1 MNKKMISKKFVSFV
15 FYMAFGLLSVTYVS
29 AGEPKKIPMY
39 TFSEFEH
46 WLTKDTDS
54 VYVINFWAT
63 WCAPCV
69 KEIPDF
75 EKFNAQY
82 KDQNIKVLFVSLDF
96 PNQIESRVVPFI
108 ERMNM
113 QAEVIVLNEPNANKW
128 IPVVNDDWSGAIPA
142 TVIYGRGF
150 YAFFEEELT
159 FQDLEETILPL
170 IQ

>member
-1 MNKKMISKKFVSFV
+1 MLIKIALFIVVLMFS
-15 FYMAFGLLSVTYVS
+15 LSS
-29 AGEPKKIPMY
+29 AEAEEPKSIPIY

-46 WLTKDTDS
+46 WLTKDNDS
-54 VYVINFWAT
+54 IYVINFWAT

-75 EKFNAQY
+75 EKFNAKY
-82 KDQNIKVLFVSLDF
+82 KDKNVKVLFVSLDF
-96 PNQIESRVVPFI
+96 PNQIESRVVPFV

-113 QAEVIVLNEPNANKW
+113 QAEVIMLNEPNANKW
-128 IPVVNDDWSGAIPA
+128 IPVVNDDWTGAIPA
-142 TVIYGRGF
+142 TVIYGRDF

-159 FQDLEETILPL
+159 FNDLEETILPL